1 MKLPELDEE
10 RRRLTSLVERMK
22 GLEAVIKADQEGDF
36 LDAAHQALRTV
47 RSEKGKLMVK
57 SLVAALIAE
66 EIADLATSGGDFD
79 MHDYFPEVVFTGVDY
94 ATREQGGPDGF
105 VHVAPGAEA
114 SIVRALKQ
122 MGAVGG
128 EYGFDERGG
137 IQFTVSRKQ
146 LELPEVASISVPP
159 AASGYIPNG
168 AQVTVGPRE

>member
-22 GLEAVIKADQEGDF
+22 GLESLIKADQEGDF
-36 LDAAHQALRTV
+36 LGATHQALRTV

-79 MHDYFPEVVFTGVDY
+79 MHDYFPEVVFTGTDY
-94 ATREQGGPDGF
+94 ASREDGGPTGF

-114 SIVRALKQ
+114 SIVRALKH
-122 MGAVGG
+122 MGSVGG

-137 IQFTVSRKQ
+137 IQFTVARKQ
-146 LELPEVASISVPP
+146 LELHQAASISVPP
-159 AASGYIPNG
+159 AAM
-168 AQVTVGPRE
+168 GPRG